1 MRYIFILLLL
11 IFSKFCYSQNL
22 QYADSVSR
30 AKADI
35 VLSYFDSIQGYKLLY
50 SIEDKYFYVLLNENS
65 LLKEYVITM
74 DSSRNVNN
82 VKKLIKLT
90 RQDKKLL
97 KRLAPFDL
105 SKYGT
110 DYITKSSNIADFT
123 FGRLSYFVIK
133 DDKGNRF
140 GEFRS
145 FMPNET
151 VPINLILWAYIV
163 RKLSEK

>member
-90 RQDKKLL
+90 RQDKN
-97 KRLAPFDL
+97 F
-105 SKYGT
+105 
-110 DYITKSSNIADFT
+110 
-123 FGRLSYFVIK
+123 
-133 DDKGNRF
+133 
-140 GEFRS
+140 
-145 FMPNET
+145 
-151 VPINLILWAYIV
+151 
-163 RKLSEK
+163 

>member
-1 MRYIFILLLL
+1 M
-11 IFSKFCYSQNL
+11 
-22 QYADSVSR
+22 
-30 AKADI
+30 
-35 VLSYFDSIQGYKLLY
+35 
-50 SIEDKYFYVLLNENS
+50 
-65 LLKEYVITM
+65 
-74 DSSRNVNN
+74 
-82 VKKLIKLT
+82 T

-151 VPINLILWAYIV
+151 VPINLKLWAYIV